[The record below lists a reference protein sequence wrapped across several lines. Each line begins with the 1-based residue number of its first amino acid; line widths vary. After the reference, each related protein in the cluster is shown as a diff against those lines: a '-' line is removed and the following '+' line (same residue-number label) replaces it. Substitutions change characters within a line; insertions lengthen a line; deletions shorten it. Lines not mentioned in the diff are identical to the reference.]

1 MATTVAAYG
10 KVKTRAQRGEMMPEG
25 WMIDRQ
31 GKPLTDPKKS
41 EDGMLLPLGGHE
53 GGYKGYGL
61 SLVFGLLAGTL
72 NGAALGSRT
81 VDFNHDDSSVTDTG
95 HTIVAISL
103 EAFGEISAIK
113 RDVDRVVRE
122 LRASR
127 RLPGVDRVWLPGE
140 QSQAKLAERRREG
153 VPLPAAM
160 LSALNKLAAELDIQA
175 LA

>member
-1 MATTVAAYG
+1 
-10 KVKTRAQRGEMMPEG
+10 
-25 WMIDRQ
+25 
-31 GKPLTDPKKS
+31 
-41 EDGMLLPLGGHE
+41 MLLPI

-81 VDFNHDDSSVTDTG
+81 VDFNNDDTSVTDTG

-103 EAFGEISAIK
+103 EAFGEIEAIK

-140 QSQAKLAERRREG
+140 QSQAKLAERSRDG
-153 VPLPAAM
+153 VPLPAA
-160 LSALNKLAAELDIQA
+160 LLAGLNKLAADLGIA
-175 LA
+175 PLA